1 MSDLTFTLTTDEAQ
15 MVLDALVLRPYR
27 VVAAVVAK
35 IQEQAA
41 EQMAPPDR
49 EP

>member
-15 MVLDALVLRPYR
+15 TVLDALVQQPYS

-41 EQMAPPDR
+41 EQMQAQQ
-49 EP
+49 